1 MSRGLNKV
9 MIIERIATAPK
20 MHLTPNTVSVANFSV
35 ACDRVWKSVDG
46 QRLMKFKVVA
56 WSNLAGQ

>member
-1 MSRGLNKV
+1 
-9 MIIERIATAPK
+9 MIIGRATTAPK

-35 ACDRVWKSVDG
+35 ACDQVWKSVDG